1 MWILCKMGP
10 LIMLDRKG
18 CHSVFRRIKQ
28 FKNKPKL
35 ALRLNKLWGSV
46 TVVSLCD
53 PCDGARTNLTC
64 LLFIDLMRTDKALQN
79 LWRMSSVSE
88 KTQANRQH
96 FVWFW
101 GLFPKICCL
110 HKISNTMVFVL
121 LFFLCAL
128 KAFMET
134 QCLHFRFPSTRGKQ
148 ISKSDTS
155 SSYETSRHRFLF
167 LWMYIYKIYVNI
179 YCIMYVHTH
188 IHIHMYVCMLKFSST
203 QQMVG
208 ECIGLFLSFAINL
221 FADGVQSV
229 MVHQHVSVLSREDD
243 RMFVSGLVILW
254 GSVVVWLQ
262 LQ

>member
-188 IHIHMYVCMLKFSST
+188 IYLFTCMCVCWNSHPHNRWWENVLDFSCLLQSIYLQTVCKVWWFTNMLVCSL
-203 QQMVG
+203 
-208 ECIGLFLSFAINL
+208 E
-221 FADGVQSV
+221 
-229 MVHQHVSVLSREDD
+229 
-243 RMFVSGLVILW
+243 RMTGCLW
-254 GSVVVWLQ
+254 VVWWYCGDQ
-262 LQ
+262 L